1 MHNLFDLLATAKR
14 PVRKGLVGG
23 NTLTST
29 SSGTYEMQRICAIL
43 LPLLLIAWA
52 APPLQA
58 QVATFYSFQ
67 QTNESFAYITGGT
80 RLNATLN
87 SFDDQVYTVTIPE
100 FFFDGAFRT
109 TMFVSANGFITFGA
123 APSGG
128 NYTPLSS
135 SAGYAGAIS
144 AFGCNLVNAGSGTRE
159 IRWQQVGN
167 EVVVQW
173 RGARRSGVSGET
185 FDFQIRLNTA
195 NGEVVMRY
203 NASSPASD
211 TSPYPQVG
219 LRGPNNTFS
228 TNVNN
233 RRVDTNSGAGS
244 TWANTAAGTNNASE
258 CRYNNQLPGRSPVDG
273 QTYRWTPACLPLAA
287 SATVVPDCATNTFSI
302 HVSITSLG
310 SAGSV
315 AIQAPVGTTVVASAG
330 IGTHVVGPFP
340 IGQSRPLRLV
350 HPSSSLCNLDLGT
363 FSSSVTCVN
372 AGQCYGASDF
382 TFGSNS
388 CPNGSSVLRAGI
400 LVSGLNSELGST
412 VDLNSL
418 DLIIAHGSRGQVR
431 VTLTSPS
438 GDTYAMITNRGGTN
452 SNFGN
457 PSSCPSSIFS
467 LDDNAA
473 SPVSSMPSSNNTTG
487 SRRPEQ
493 PLSSFTGDPNGLWT
507 LTICSSGGTAGS
519 LRLARLNFC
528 DRPGVATGQVVTSCS
543 SNSFSVNVDISDIG
557 NAASVDIVATPG
569 GTLLT
574 GLGVGVHTVGPF
586 SIGSTVQLS
595 LAAAGTCTR
604 SIGSFQAS
612 GTCYT
617 NATCVNP
624 GPAFA
629 GNSCW
634 DGSIVEARIP
644 VSGQPNALGSNV
656 VLQRVQLIIAH
667 TARQQVRVELISP
680 DGQAR
685 AMFSNVGGNSR
696 SNFGNPSSCP
706 SAAFILDDAAAQ
718 PVANVPTGS
727 GNNNVTGSWRPEF
740 SLGGFTGNPNGDWVL
755 RICSSGGTGGN
766 LRFAN
771 LVFAPLDCE
780 GTPNG
785 PATAGTA
792 CDDGDP
798 YTVNDQWNAEC
809 DCVGEPGTLYSLGS
823 GNFSSG
829 NNWSFTPGGA
839 PAGLVPGAGSDL
851 VIESGHIIELNG
863 SRSVR
868 NLTIAAGGTLQLG
881 TGMLTVHGTNIT
893 VHGTLSGNTGT
904 LAVDGSE
911 LAILQGSAVPNLFNL
926 TVNNSAGLTVNSNI
940 QVRNTLQLNAG
951 VFTAV
956 GEVKLRSTAT
966 RTARLGAVAAGASYV
981 GNLTMERHIPGGATN
996 WRLFGSPVQNATVA
1010 DWNDDFYTAGFPGS
1024 NYPNFF
1030 SGGVLWP
1037 SVRWYDETMTG
1048 GANAGLVGVS
1058 GTNHALQPGRG
1069 FAVWSGDALG
1079 GTNAFTV
1086 DVAGPPTIAQSPMQL
1101 PMSWTNTGNAAADGW
1116 NLVSNPL
1123 PSPINFTT
1131 ISRGADVQNAYWIFN
1146 PATGNNASW
1155 VNGLSTLGATGI
1167 IQSSQG
1173 FWMKATGP
1181 QVTTTVSEATKSANG
1196 SGGIFGGQEQLVVP
1210 MVRLALSSAL
1220 NSYRDEALVAFHE
1233 GSPGVDA
1240 SDARKYVFAHPQ
1252 APQISVLSS
1261 DGVPLAIS
1269 AHGEIT
1275 APLEIPVLVDVAVTG
1290 TYTITASD
1298 MLQLNGSAC
1307 LTLED
1312 LGNGA
1317 IIPLVEGASY
1327 NFTVNANA
1335 DASAP
1340 RFMLRTS
1347 APVQLAVTEV
1357 LCNGG
1362 SSGAAM
1368 MQVPFNADRIS
1379 WMNAAGVVL
1388 AEQQGGVS
1396 EATIDGLQA
1405 GSYTVTVEGGNACGT
1420 LTRSFVVVEP
1430 FALEADVF
1438 ASPALCADQA
1448 SGSIWLEVRGGIAP
1462 MTYLWSNGATTD
1474 RVDDMVPGIHNV
1486 RVTDA
1491 NGCTLQVNDL
1501 VVTGPEPIE
1510 AALEAPPSVAYG
1522 EAVQLSSSA
1531 ANGVV
1536 HLWAFGDGGTST
1548 ERDPVHT
1555 YTEPGEYAVTLTLVD
1570 GPCQRALEHTIS
1582 VFVTT
1587 GVVDAEEQVGMQAWP
1602 MEGGIMVAADVRS
1615 AGEVRIFDSAGRLV
1629 RTQQWIAGAERSL
1642 VPMGAEAFGIYHVE
1656 LRGEGYRWSTS
1667 VAVEVR

>member
-1 MHNLFDLLATAKR
+1 MHNLFDLLATAIR

-52 APPLQA
+52 APPLRA

-67 QTNESFAYITGGT
+67 GSNESFTYITGGT
-80 RLNATLN
+80 RLNATIN

-100 FFFDGAFRT
+100 FFFDGSYYT
-109 TMFVSANGFITFGA
+109 TMYVSANGFITFGS
-123 APSGG
+123 APSGS

-135 SAGYAGAIS
+135 NSGYAGAIS
-144 AFGCNLVNAGSGTRE
+144 AFGCNLANATSGTRE
-159 IRWQQVGN
+159 IRWQQVAE

-173 RGARRSGVSGET
+173 RGARRSGQSESLDLQV
-185 FDFQIRLNTA
+185 RLNTD
-195 NGEVVMRY
+195 NGEVSFHY
-203 NASSPASD
+203 NSASPSSS
-211 TSPYPQVG
+211 TSNYPQVG

-233 RRVDTNSGAGS
+233 RRVDTSSGAGS

-310 SAGSV
+310 SASSV

-330 IGTHVVGPFP
+330 LGTHVVGPFP
-340 IGQSRPLRLV
+340 IGQSRTVRLV
-350 HPSSSLCNLDLGT
+350 HPVSNLCNLDLGT
-363 FSSSVTCVN
+363 FSSPVTCIN
-372 AGQCYGASDF
+372 AGQCYGASDL

-388 CPNGSSVLRAGI
+388 CPNGASVLRAGI
-400 LVSGLNSELGST
+400 MVSGLNAELGST

-431 VTLTSPS
+431 ATLTSPS
-438 GDTYAMITNRGGTN
+438 GDTYAMITNRGGSN

-528 DRPGVATGQVVTSCS
+528 DRPGVASGQVLTSCS

-569 GTLLT
+569 GTLLS
-574 GLGVGVHTVGPF
+574 GVGVGVHTVGPF
-586 SIGSTVQLS
+586 TIGSSVQLS

-604 SIGSFQAS
+604 SIGTFQAS

-644 VSGQPNALGSNV
+644 VAGQPNALGSNV
-656 VLQRVQLIIAH
+656 VLQRVQLVIAH
-667 TARQQVRVELISP
+667 TARQQVRAELISP

-685 AMFSNVGGNSR
+685 ALFSNVGGNSR
-696 SNFGNPSSCP
+696 TNFGNPSSCP
-706 SAAFILDDAAAQ
+706 SAVFILDDDAAQ

-727 GNNNVTGSWRPEF
+727 GNNNVTGSWRPQS
-740 SLGGFTGNPNGDWVL
+740 SLEGFTGNPNGDWIL
-755 RICSSGGTGGN
+755 RICSSGSTGGN
-766 LRFAN
+766 LRYAN

-785 PATAGTA
+785 SATAGTP
-792 CDDGDP
+792 CNDGDP

-809 DCVGEPGTLYSLGS
+809 DCVGEPGILYSLGS
-823 GNFSSG
+823 GNFSSTT
-829 NNWSFTPGGA
+829 NWSFTPGGA

-851 VIESGHIIELNG
+851 VVESGHVIDLNG

-868 NLTIAAGGTLQLG
+868 NLTVALGGTLQLG

-893 VHGTLSGNTGT
+893 VHGTLAGNTGT

-911 LAILQGSAVPNLFNL
+911 LAVMQGDAVPNLFNL
-926 TVNNSAGLTVNSNI
+926 TVNNTAGLTVNNNI

-966 RTARLGAVAAGASYV
+966 RTARLGVVAAGASYV
-981 GNLTMERHIPGGATN
+981 GNLVMERFIPGGATN

-1024 NYPNFF
+1024 NYPNFY

-1037 SVRWYDETMTG
+1037 SVRWYDETVSG
-1048 GANAGLVGVS
+1048 GVNSGLVGVT
-1058 GTNHALQPGRG
+1058 GTSHGLQPGRG

-1086 DVAGPPTIAQSPMQL
+1086 DVAGPPTIAQSPLQL

-1131 ISRGADVQNAYWIFN
+1131 ISRGADVENAYWIFN

-1181 QVTTTVSEATKSANG
+1181 AVSTTVSEATKSANG
-1196 SGGIFGGQEQLVVP
+1196 SGGVFGGQEQLMIP
-1210 MVRLALSSAL
+1210 MVRLALSSTL
-1220 NSYRDEALVAFHE
+1220 NGYRDETLVAFHE
-1233 GSPGVDA
+1233 GTPAADP

-1252 APQISVLSS
+1252 APQISVRSS
-1261 DGVPLAIS
+1261 DGAQLAIS

-1275 APLEIPVLVDVAVTG
+1275 APVEIPVLVDVAVTG

-1298 MLQLNGSAC
+1298 MLHLNGISC
-1307 LTLED
+1307 LLLED
-1312 LGNGA
+1312 LVTGTVT
-1317 IIPLVEGASY
+1317 PLVEGASY
-1327 NFTVNANA
+1327 SFTVNANA
-1335 DASAP
+1335 DPSVP

-1347 APVQLAVTEV
+1347 APVQLAITEV
-1357 LCNGG
+1357 MCNGG
-1362 SSGAAM
+1362 ATGAAM
-1368 MQVPFNADRIS
+1368 VQVPFNADRII
-1379 WMNAAGVVL
+1379 WMDAAGTVL
-1388 AEQQGGVS
+1388 AEQQGGVT
-1396 EATIDGLQA
+1396 EASIEGLQA
-1405 GSYTVTVEGGNACGT
+1405 GAYTVSVEGGNACGS
-1420 LTRSFVVVEP
+1420 LTRTFVVAEP
-1430 FALEADVF
+1430 YALEADAF
-1438 ASPALCADQA
+1438 TSPAQCAGQA
-1448 SGSIWLEVRGGIAP
+1448 SGSIWLEVRGGTAP
-1462 MTYLWSNGATTD
+1462 LSYLWSNGATTE
-1474 RVDDMVPGIHNV
+1474 RVDDMVPGLHSV
-1486 RVTDA
+1486 MVTDA
-1491 NGCTLQVNDL
+1491 NGCNLQLGDL
-1501 VVTGPEPIE
+1501 VVTGPDPIMGE
-1510 AALEAPPSVAYG
+1510 LIAPSSVPFG
-1522 EAVQLSSSA
+1522 EAVQFTTSA
-1531 ANGVV
+1531 DADIT
-1536 HLWAFGDGGTST
+1536 HLWSFGDGVTST
-1548 ERDPVHT
+1548 QRDPLHT
-1555 YTEPGEYAVTLTLVD
+1555 YTEPGEYMVTLMLSNGT
-1570 GPCQRALEHTIS
+1570 CQEGLEHLIG
-1582 VFVTT
+1582 VHVTT
-1587 GVVDAEEQVGMQAWP
+1587 GVAEAIEQGGMQAWQV
-1602 MEGGIMVAADVRS
+1602 EGGIMVDANAP
-1615 AGEVRIFDSAGRLV
+1615 ANGEVRVHDNAGRLV
-1629 RTQQWIAGAERSL
+1629 RTQQWLAGAERAM
-1642 VPMGAEAFGIYHVE
+1642 VPMGSEAFGIYHVE
-1656 LRGEGYRWSTS
+1656 LRGEGYRWSIS
-1667 VAVEVR
+1667 VPLGVR